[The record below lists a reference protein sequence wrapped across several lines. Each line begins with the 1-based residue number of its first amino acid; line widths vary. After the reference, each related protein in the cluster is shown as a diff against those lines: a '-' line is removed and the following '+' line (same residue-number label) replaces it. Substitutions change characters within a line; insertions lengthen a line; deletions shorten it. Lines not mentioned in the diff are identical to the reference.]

1 MKKQINKLIALAED
15 YARTGKEL
23 QIDFNHNYIR
33 VERNVSYRDTNYAT
47 ISEGKEEIRLYFDD
61 SYPEYD
67 KWALYYGRDIEVIGY
82 SNSIRLPFD
91 VSAASLNAVIED
103 LESHIKEFK
112 SFKSKAKEIARN
124 KKLAKIENL
133 EAQIKELKA

>member
-67 KWALYYGRDIEVIGY
+67 KWALYYGRYIEVIGY
-82 SNSIRLPFD
+82 SRFRITYKR
-91 VSAASLNAVIED
+91 I
-103 LESHIKEFK
+103 
-112 SFKSKAKEIARN
+112 
-124 KKLAKIENL
+124 
-133 EAQIKELKA
+133 